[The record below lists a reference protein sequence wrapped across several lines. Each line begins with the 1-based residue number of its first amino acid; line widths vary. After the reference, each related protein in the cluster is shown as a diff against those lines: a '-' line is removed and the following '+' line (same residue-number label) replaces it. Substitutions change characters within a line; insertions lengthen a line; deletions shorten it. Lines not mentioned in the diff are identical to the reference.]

1 MLIDTFFIDIELHK
15 NNLRLDIAWF
25 KMLLF
30 ETIFDNYNKDKMIF
44 LQQQIILKEHY
55 LKELNINNFE
65 RVSNP
70 INYKTIQQP
79 LQVRLHIS
87 II

>member
-1 MLIDTFFIDIELHK
+1 MLNNQFHKDIVLHK

-25 KMLLF
+25 KMLVL
-30 ETIFDNYNKDKMIF
+30 EAIFDNYDKDKMIF

-65 RVSNP
+65 RVSSP
-70 INYKTIQQP
+70 VHYKAIKHP
-79 LQVRLHIS
+79 S
-87 II
+87 ILDLV

>member
-1 MLIDTFFIDIELHK
+1 MLKNQFQRDIELHK

-25 KMLLF
+25 KMLVF
-30 ETIFDNYNKDKMIF
+30 EAIFDNYNKDKMIF

-65 RVSNP
+65 RVSSA
-70 INYKTIQQP
+70 INYKPIQ
-79 LQVRLHIS
+79 HHS
-87 II
+87 ILDLV